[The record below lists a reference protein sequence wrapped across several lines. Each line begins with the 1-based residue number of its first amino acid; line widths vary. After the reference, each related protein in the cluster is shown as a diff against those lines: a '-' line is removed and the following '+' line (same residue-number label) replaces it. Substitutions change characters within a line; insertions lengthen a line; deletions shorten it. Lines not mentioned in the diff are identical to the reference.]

1 MKCVDRG
8 NNEKFIKR
16 LKEVFV
22 PYYEDVLSRNYETLY
37 IIDKNET
44 LESILIKNNFNF
56 FCGLRRKT
64 LRGFV
69 PPYAA

>member
-44 LESILIKNNFNF
+44 LESILIKNNFN
-56 FCGLRRKT
+56 LKESDINE
-64 LRGFV
+64 
-69 PPYAA
+69 YQ